1 MMRSCRLFYVVY
13 LSIATLQYLLVS
25 CGSDSVGV
33 GLVQAYKEG
42 RMEAIFNS
50 DSACLALLDAYDE
63 RTGSLERTLTYY
75 LLGRYFDKK
84 GERSIAIEC
93 YMEAIDTSDQLPGG
107 QNDSLFSLVFAH
119 LGKLLN
125 YSNVPRE
132 AVPYLDKAILFTQQG
147 DTLIRNNCLAQ
158 KKIAYHKMELEDS
171 ALIKNTS
178 LCKIYTHCR
187 VVNDSIPNYSSSD
200 SSFKYH
206 SHQMGS
212 ALKTLQA
219 LHTRHLQTK
228 LANTQSRFYLAL
240 SVALCLL
247 LSFILIVLYLFFYKK
262 KTRMLTEMNALN
274 TRYNFG
280 LVQVQELLS
289 QIETFKKESVQNQAV
304 IIEKQR
310 QLDTL
315 KRELAE
321 LNGEGDDWM
330 NNDVEYKIA
339 KSEIV
344 KRLHKKALMGVRATD
359 DELHSFLE
367 TTKEYHQNFVNALCQ
382 LDPELSLSNLF
393 LCVLVK
399 NHFLPSEISILLDC
413 SPQALTN
420 RKARLSKK
428 LFGSDSSAKCF
439 DDKIHSL
446 GKEV

>member
-1 MMRSCRLFYVVY
+1 M
-13 LSIATLQYLLVS
+13 
-25 CGSDSVGV
+25 
-33 GLVQAYKEG
+33 
-42 RMEAIFNS
+42 
-50 DSACLALLDAYDE
+50 
-63 RTGSLERTLTYY
+63 
-75 LLGRYFDKK
+75 
-84 GERSIAIEC
+84 
-93 YMEAIDTSDQLPGG
+93 
-107 QNDSLFSLVFAH
+107 
-119 LGKLLN
+119 
-125 YSNVPRE
+125 
-132 AVPYLDKAILFTQQG
+132 
-147 DTLIRNNCLAQ
+147 
-158 KKIAYHKMELEDS
+158 
-171 ALIKNTS
+171 
-178 LCKIYTHCR
+178 
-187 VVNDSIPNYSSSD
+187 
-200 SSFKYH
+200 
-206 SHQMGS
+206 
-212 ALKTLQA
+212 
-219 LHTRHLQTK
+219 
-228 LANTQSRFYLAL
+228 
-240 SVALCLL
+240 
-247 LSFILIVLYLFFYKK
+247 
-262 KTRMLTEMNALN
+262 
-274 TRYNFG
+274 
-280 LVQVQELLS
+280 S